1 MRLDDFL
8 ARPIVYTGR
17 QDELE
22 LWGQRSF
29 KQQMQDIFGEA
40 SRLVKQHREADD
52 GLSSQWDVFDGFC
65 TMTYLSPATTEGE
78 KETLMMAEWE
88 LYDYVFGDN
97 SFRNTDESV
106 MRWFNQWV
114 FDVNYAA
121 IAEG

>member
-1 MRLDDFL
+1 MKLNDFL
-8 ARPIVYTGR
+8 TRPIAYTGR

-29 KQQMQDIFGEA
+29 KQQMQDVFGEA
-40 SRLVKQHREADD
+40 SRLVKQHKEADS
-52 GLSSQWDVFDGFC
+52 GLSSQWDVFDRFC
-65 TMTYLSPATTEGE
+65 TMTYLSPAITDGE